1 MKILVILGHPDKKSF
16 NHAIAASVVAAL
28 EKNRHAVMFH
38 DLYKEKFD
46 PVLPVPE
53 AAHDAPL
60 LPAVRRH
67 CRDLAAAD
75 GIVVVHPNWWGQ
87 PPAIVKGWIDR
98 VLRPGVAYRFLES
111 DGGEGVPLGL
121 LKAKCAVVFNTSN
134 TPAKRERETFC
145 DPLEGLWKT
154 CIFDLCGVKRFYRKM
169 FGVMVISTPR
179 QRQEWL
185 KQVERITE
193 RYFPS
198 HAGRCAESKR
208 PVWKNLF

>member
-1 MKILVILGHPDKKSF
+1 MKILVILGHPDEKSF
-16 NHAIAASVVAAL
+16 NHAIAAAVVAAL

-46 PVLPVPE
+46 PVLLAPE
-53 AAHDAPL
+53 AAGDAPL
-60 LPAVRRH
+60 PSLVRRH
-67 CRDLAAAD
+67 CRDISSAD

-98 VLRPGVAYRFLES
+98 VLRPGVAYRFMES

-121 LKAKCAVVFNTSN
+121 LKAKCALVFNTSN
-134 TPAKRERETFC
+134 TPQAREQKTFS

-169 FGVMVISTPR
+169 FGVMVTSTPKR
-179 QRQEWL
+179 RKEWL
-185 KQVERITE
+185 AEVEQIVDSR
-193 RYFPS
+193 FP
-198 HAGRCAESKR
+198 AA
-208 PVWKNLF
+208 